1 MKEREY
7 HLSKLQDKP
16 FSQRAKTLNNGVFNQ
31 PKGIYDVMPEMKEKP
46 AVIREVNKVE
56 HERAFKPSNPGKK
69 GRGGTLEK
77 FPEYKENPVK
87 ATVRVKPVEGQ
98 EEPARWKMTTNSYS
112 KPTPSVACNIRNMKA
127 SFPTVFKR

>member
-1 MKEREY
+1 MKER
-7 HLSKLQDKP
+7 SP
-16 FSQRAKTLNNGVFNQ
+16 V
-31 PKGIYDVMPEMKEKP
+31 V
-46 AVIREVNKVE
+46 REVNKVE
-56 HERAFKPSNPGKK
+56 HERAFKPSNPGKL
-69 GRGGTLEK
+69 GRQGTLEK

-87 ATVRVKPVEGQ
+87 SVTRVKPVEGV

>member
-1 MKEREY
+1 MGE
-7 HLSKLQDKP
+7 KP

-31 PKGIYDVMPEMKEKP
+31 PKGIYDIKPDMKERSP
-46 AVIREVNKVE
+46 AVREVNKVD

-69 GRGGTLEK
+69 GRQGTLEK

-87 ATVRVKPVEGQ
+87 STIRVKPVEGQ
-98 EEPARWKMTTNSYS
+98 EEPARWKMTTNAYS
-112 KPTPSVACNIRNMKA
+112 KPTPSIACNVRNMKA